1 MPPRPTSTAADPI
14 PVVVADIVTEAV
26 GVASFR
32 LVPRDSGELPEW
44 TPGAHVDVVLT
55 PDLVRQ
61 YSLCGDPADR
71 TGYQIAV
78 LREEHSRGGSAF
90 LHESVKVGDEL
101 TISVPRNNFPLAD
114 APRYVLIAGGIGITP
129 LLPMLGKLAADGAD
143 WLLYYGGRERTRMAF
158 VDRLTAAHGERV
170 TVHPEQE
177 SGLLPLDGILGGLA
191 ERTAVYCCGPEGLLL
206 AVERLCAEREVAVH
220 VERFR
225 AREPETAPGEDIAF
239 DVVVKGSGQTIP
251 VGAGQTIM
259 AALENAGFDTP
270 FSCREGTC
278 ATCETRYVDGEVD
291 HRDSVLSAE
300 ERETGDT
307 LMICVSRSRSPR
319 LVLDI

>member
-1 MPPRPTSTAADPI
+1 MPPRSTSTADPI
-14 PVVVADIVTEAV
+14 PVVVANIVTEAD

-32 LVPRDSGELPEW
+32 LEPRDGGELPEW
-44 TPGAHVDVVLT
+44 TPGAHIDVVLT

-71 TGYQIAV
+71 AGYRIAV
-78 LREEHSRGGSAF
+78 LRETDSRGGSEF
-90 LHESVKVGDEL
+90 LHESVQVGHEL
-101 TISVPRNNFPLAD
+101 TISLPRNNFPLIA

-129 LLPMLGKLAADGAD
+129 LLPMIDRLTADGAD
-143 WLLYYGGRERTRMAF
+143 WRLYYGGRERTRMAF
-158 VDRLTAAHGERV
+158 ADQLATHGDRV
-170 TVHPEQE
+170 TVHPERDC
-177 SGLLPLDGILGGLA
+177 GLLPLDTILTGLA
-191 ERTAVYCCGPEGLLL
+191 ADTAVYCCGPEGLLL
-206 AVERLCAEREVAVH
+206 AVERVCADRPEVALH

-225 AREPETAPGEDIAF
+225 PKELDIEPGADVAF
-239 DVVVKGSGQTIP
+239 EVVVKGSGQTIP
-251 VGAGQTIM
+251 VGADETIM
-259 AALENAGFDTP
+259 EALENAGFDTP

-291 HRDSVLSAE
+291 HRDSVLGDD

-307 LMICVSRSRSPR
+307 LMICVSRSRTPR

>member
-1 MPPRPTSTAADPI
+1 MPPRPTSSATDPI
-14 PVVVADIVTEAV
+14 PVVVADIVTEAA
-26 GVASFR
+26 GVAAFR
-32 LVPRDSGELPEW
+32 LEPRDGGELPEW

-71 TGYQIAV
+71 TGYRIAV

-90 LHESVKVGDEL
+90 LHESVRVGDEL
-101 TISVPRNNFPLAD
+101 TISVPRNNFPLTD

-129 LLPMLGKLAADGAD
+129 LLPMLGKLVADGAD
-143 WLLYYGGRERTRMAF
+143 WRLYYGGRERARMAF
-158 VDRLTAAHGERV
+158 ADTLLATHGERV
-170 TVHPEQE
+170 TVHPEQDC
-177 SGLLPLDGILGGLA
+177 GLLPLDDILGGLA

-206 AVERLCAEREVAVH
+206 AVEKAGAEREIAVH

-225 AREPETAPGEDIAF
+225 PREQETSPGADIAF

-251 VGAGQTIM
+251 VGADQTIM
-259 AALENAGFDTP
+259 EALEDAGFDTP

-291 HRDSVLSAE
+291 HRDSVLSDE
-300 ERETGDT
+300 DRETGDS